1 MGKPLLTDDI
11 IEQAKRGEID
21 LEEHPYYEDYDQEF
35 YDEDYEADY
44 QPSAYKSRRIENAK
58 RNQFQHKLNRIL
70 FWVVV
75 LLILLFIDGH
85 IIRERNIVVDYLAS
99 RVLAISIWKFHFHI
113 RILNSDFSS
122 CLCHLDIRWNR
133 AT

>member
-44 QPSAYKSRRIENAK
+44 QPSVYKSRRIENMSQIA
-58 RNQFQHKLNRIL
+58 
-70 FWVVV
+70 
-75 LLILLFIDGH
+75 
-85 IIRERNIVVDYLAS
+85 LATYS
-99 RVLAISIWKFHFHI
+99 GKITS
-113 RILNSDFSS
+113 
-122 CLCHLDIRWNR
+122 
-133 AT
+133 

>member
-1 MGKPLLTDDI
+1 MGKPRLTDEI

-21 LEEHPYYEDYDQEF
+21 VEEDPYYGDYAQEF

-44 QPSAYKSRRIENAK
+44 QPSVYKSRRIENAK

-75 LLILLFIDGH
+75 LLILLFIA
-85 IIRERNIVVDYLAS
+85 VFY
-99 RVLAISIWKFHFHI
+99 F
-113 RILNSDFSS
+113 
-122 CLCHLDIRWNR
+122 
-133 AT
+133 

>member
-11 IEQAKRGEID
+11 IDQAKRGEID
-21 LEEHPYYEDYDQEF
+21 LTDHPSYQDYDEDF
-35 YDEDYEADY
+35 YDEDYEANY

-75 LLILLFIDGH
+75 LLIILFIA
-85 IIRERNIVVDYLAS
+85 VFY
-99 RVLAISIWKFHFHI
+99 F
-113 RILNSDFSS
+113 
-122 CLCHLDIRWNR
+122 
-133 AT
+133 

>member
-35 YDEDYEADY
+35 YDEDC

-75 LLILLFIDGH
+75 LLILLFIA
-85 IIRERNIVVDYLAS
+85 VFY
-99 RVLAISIWKFHFHI
+99 F
-113 RILNSDFSS
+113 
-122 CLCHLDIRWNR
+122 
-133 AT
+133 

>member
-1 MGKPLLTDDI
+1 MSKPLLTDDV

-21 LEEHPYYEDYDQEF
+21 LEEQPYYEDYDH
-35 YDEDYEADY
+35 EADY

-75 LLILLFIDGH
+75 LLIILFIA
-85 IIRERNIVVDYLAS
+85 VFY
-99 RVLAISIWKFHFHI
+99 F
-113 RILNSDFSS
+113 
-122 CLCHLDIRWNR
+122 
-133 AT
+133 

>member
-21 LEEHPYYEDYDQEF
+21 LEEYPYYEDY
-35 YDEDYEADY
+35 EANY

-75 LLILLFIDGH
+75 LLIILFIA
-85 IIRERNIVVDYLAS
+85 VFY
-99 RVLAISIWKFHFHI
+99 F
-113 RILNSDFSS
+113 
-122 CLCHLDIRWNR
+122 
-133 AT
+133 

>member
-1 MGKPLLTDDI
+1 MKKERTNCDTC
-11 IEQAKRGEID
+11 AF
-21 LEEHPYYEDYDQEF
+21 YA

-75 LLILLFIDGH
+75 LLILLFIAVFYFQPGVETLARKKQLIDLK
-85 IIRERNIVVDYLAS
+85 VVDNELSDRTVKITVA
-99 RVLAISIWKFHFHI
+99 L
-113 RILNSDFSS
+113 RIFPPNADDSYFL
-122 CLCHLDIRWNR
+122 
-133 AT
+133 TTG

>member
-1 MGKPLLTDDI
+1 MGKPLLTEDI

-58 RNQFQHKLNRIL
+58 RGEFQSKLNMIL
-70 FWVVV
+70 FAIV
-75 LLILLFIDGH
+75 ILL
-85 IIRERNIVVDYLAS
+85 
-99 RVLAISIWKFHFHI
+99 AILIYAVFKW
-113 RILNSDFSS
+113 
-122 CLCHLDIRWNR
+122 
-133 AT
+133 

>member
-21 LEEHPYYEDYDQEF
+21 LEEYPYYEDYEQEF

-58 RNQFQHKLNRIL
+58 RNQFQHELNRIL

-75 LLILLFIDGH
+75 LLIILFIA
-85 IIRERNIVVDYLAS
+85 VFY
-99 RVLAISIWKFHFHI
+99 F
-113 RILNSDFSS
+113 
-122 CLCHLDIRWNR
+122 
-133 AT
+133 